1 MSIRYKIIASILF
14 LQSNILSAEGNSSG
28 EISLSE
34 AEISIYSEK
43 ALIQAVEYV
52 RNNEINMTSFS
63 LTRDLHCWQLDI
75 YWVPFGQF
83 RSYNVSLR
91 AKASILQD
99 LKVDK
104 KDKNHPFL
112 YCIV

>member
-34 AEISIYSEK
+34 AEISLYSEK

-52 RNNEINMTSFS
+52 RNNEINKALMLVMDTI
-63 LTRDLHCWQLDI
+63 LNGDMPLDLRTFKF
-75 YWVPFGQF
+75 P
-83 RSYNVSLR
+83 SS
-91 AKASILQD
+91 
-99 LKVDK
+99 
-104 KDKNHPFL
+104 
-112 YCIV
+112 